1 MHNEGTEVR
10 SLTLRLNDVEVICL
24 DGCFTLRTI
33 AGDDDTT
40 LWDKIEVTAESFVE
54 LSNVTRLLFTQ
65 PELDDVLNA
74 IIRVKHIWFRWNL
87 DPANE
92 VTSELDKNSVRDSH
106 GVEYPE

>member
-1 MHNEGTEVR
+1 MHNEGKEVR

-40 LWDKIEVTAESFVE
+40 LWDKIEVTAESFAE
-54 LSNVTRLLFTQ
+54 LENIIRKLYTQ
-65 PELDDVLNA
+65 PELDDVLSVVTR
-74 IIRVKHIWFRWNL
+74 IRHIWANWNS
-87 DPANE
+87 NE
-92 VTSELDKNSVRDSH
+92 VSSELDKDSVEGTR

>member
-1 MHNEGTEVR
+1 MHDEDSTVR

-40 LWDKIEVTAESFVE
+40 LWDKIEVTAESFAE
-54 LSNVTRLLFTQ
+54 LESIIRKLYTQ
-65 PELDDVLNA
+65 PELDDVLA
-74 IIRVKHIWFRWNL
+74 VLTRIKHIWFRWNL
-87 DPANE
+87 DPE
-92 VTSELDKNSVRDSH
+92 SSELDKNSVEGTR

>member
-40 LWDKIEVTAESFVE
+40 LWDKIEVTAESFAE
-54 LSNVTRLLFTQ
+54 LENIIRKLYTQ
-65 PELDDVLNA
+65 PELDDVLSVVTR
-74 IIRVKHIWFRWNL
+74 IRHIWANWNL
-87 DPANE
+87 DPAE
-92 VTSELDKNSVRDSH
+92 DSKLPAS
-106 GVEYPE
+106 PEILE